1 MKESAITMRENSD
14 SETSPPETAYAL
26 ITVVALPSLI
36 GTDDLWIARMNTI
49 DEDDAKERPNSLDQP
64 PTSLT
69 AHALLIFLLFTMIAD
84 PTGRATEGALI
95 TFHILAILVL
105 CAQAVHFILRR
116 KNRGPEPRVT
126 FMFALV
132 VGFISTPVMTVGIA
146 YREMKNMP
154 DIHRITPFTHDLES
168 GGRETRVRR
177 TAPRSQGIRP
187 LVLPSEKPQQ
197 PQPVYY
203 G

>member
-1 MKESAITMRENSD
+1 MVT
-14 SETSPPETAYAL
+14 TASFVFRLAL
-26 ITVVALPSLI
+26 YLL
-36 GTDDLWIARMNTI
+36 
-49 DEDDAKERPNSLDQP
+49 Q
-64 PTSLT
+64 LT

-105 CAQAVHFILRR
+105 CAQAVHFVLRR

-132 VGFISTPVMTVGIA
+132 VGFISTVCAIIVLTFIHDFPDVAYSGVSLGTFVAMTALSVISAVMTVGIA

>member
-1 MKESAITMRENSD
+1 
-14 SETSPPETAYAL
+14 
-26 ITVVALPSLI
+26 
-36 GTDDLWIARMNTI
+36 
-49 DEDDAKERPNSLDQP
+49 
-64 PTSLT
+64 
-69 AHALLIFLLFTMIAD
+69 MIAD

-132 VGFISTPVMTVGIA
+132 VGFISTLCAITVLTFIHDFPDVAYSGVSLGTFVAMTALSVISAVMTVGIA